1 MKSKIIVAVAMMLV
15 MASAAY
21 AYDFDPIDNGIGD
34 WNLLTLGGF
43 VFARSV
49 SIGLMP
55 TNAPNSDARY
65 SIRCQVVYKD
75 KNLPRP
81 ETEDD
86 KEVALATGKLLN
98 EWLKDYIADR
108 YVGRE
113 FAELLLAYYDK
124 KFVDELNDCFPVYV
138 AEKVKE
144 IASRVR
150 INIVAVTVLVNA
162 EGEFRAALVE
172 LLNQQMA
179 AQQN

>member
-1 MKSKIIVAVAMMLV
+1 MKSKIIVAVAAMLIMV
-15 MASAAY
+15 SAAH

-49 SIGLMP
+49 SIDLMP

-81 ETEDD
+81 ETEDE
-86 KEVALATGKLLN
+86 KELALATGKLLN
-98 EWLKDYIADR
+98 EWLEDFIADR
-108 YVGRE
+108 YVGRA

-124 KFVDELNDCFPVYV
+124 KFVDEINDCFPAYV

-150 INIVAVTVLVNA
+150 INITAVTVIVNA
-162 EGEFRAALVE
+162 EDEFRSELVR
-172 LLNQQMA
+172 LLRQEKDRP
-179 AQQN
+179 